1 MDPTRALVVCYSRSD
16 TTWQVAHAI
25 RKELGCDIERI
36 VDTKP
41 RHGVIGYLRSGFDA
55 LFHRPTVL
63 RPLSNDPSNYDLVIV
78 GTPIWNASVSAPV
91 RAFLAEHRDR
101 MKQVAFFCTY
111 GGRGSARALHQM
123 EEICGQKPVMTLA
136 FRTDEVTHGAF
147 DVKIRSFA
155 SALRT
160 KPVSDLPP
168 RVTNLRPVH
177 A

>member
-1 MDPTRALVVCYSRSD
+1 MDPTRALVVCYSRTD

-41 RHGVIGYLRSGFDA
+41 REGVVGYLRSGLDA

-63 RPLSNDPSNYDLVIV
+63 RPLTSELGNYDLVIV

-91 RAFLAEHRDR
+91 RAFLDANRDR
-101 MKQVAFFCTY
+101 MKEVAFFCTY

-123 EEICGQKPVMTLA
+123 EDICGQKPIMTLA
-136 FRTDEVTHGAF
+136 LRTDEVTRGGF

-160 KPVSDLPP
+160 RPASDHPP